1 MVILVLSQH
10 GKLWDKSRDYGKKKK
25 IVKKCLKIRIW
36 NTLEK
41 KSWNLILMKSVAA
54 SVMQCEI
61 SKRLQKRSNKF
72 GSSL

>member
-1 MVILVLSQH
+1 MVILVLPQH
-10 GKLWDKSRDYGKKKK
+10 GKLWDKSRDYGKKI

-41 KSWNLILMKSVAA
+41 KSLNLILMKSVAA